1 MVDFESSE
9 QPTAAY
15 IRKMRTYV
23 PLLEALQ
30 AYLDQGWQAEILLW
44 VVSVCG
50 LLDSETIRIVWT
62 YVLSFKAFKSTSWA
76 SRPFSLSLPGLS

>member
-9 QPTAAY
+9 QRTAAY
-15 IRKMRTYV
+15 IRKMRAYA

-44 VVSVCG
+44 VVIVCG
-50 LLDSETIRIVWT
+50 LLDSETIT
-62 YVLSFKAFKSTSWA
+62 YCLDLCPVI
-76 SRPFSLSLPGLS
+76 